1 MLTKLHLKAETKS
14 HDAAGISKV
23 VHRHANLPPVGT
35 VRRTHG
41 LYPQAEPLYKRS
53 LAIREKAL
61 GPDHLKVAAT
71 LNNLAELYTTQGR
84 YAEAEPLYKRSLA
97 IWEKALGPNHPNVA
111 LSLENIAALYRATNR
126 TNRTAEANKL
136 EKRVERIRAIKR

>member
-1 MLTKLHLKAETKS
+1 MTRRQSREIPPCPFGVAPHRAQSKEIRNVARLRLH
-14 HDAAGISKV
+14 HAGLFV
-23 VHRHANLPPVGT
+23 GVRHPV
-35 VRRTHG
+35 
-41 LYPQAEPLYKRS
+41 
-53 LAIREKAL
+53 AL
-61 GPDHLKVAAT
+61 SLKVAAT

-84 YAEAEPLYKRSLA
+84 YTEAEPLYKRSLT

-126 TNRTAEANKL
+126 AAEADKL